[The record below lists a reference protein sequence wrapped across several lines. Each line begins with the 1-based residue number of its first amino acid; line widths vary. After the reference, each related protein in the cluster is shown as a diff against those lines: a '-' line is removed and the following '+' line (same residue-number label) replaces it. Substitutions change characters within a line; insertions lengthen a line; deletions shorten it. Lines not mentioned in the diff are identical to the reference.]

1 MGIKQLPDG
10 RYAAFALLAAS
21 NQQLG
26 PVRCMRTL
34 VKPGNRSQVTRADR
48 KFQFVVENIFAL
60 KLTVFS
66 FKSFSLRQ
74 FQFTVGC
81 GG

>member
-26 PVRCMRTL
+26 PVRCMRLSNPETGPKL
-34 VKPGNRSQVTRADR
+34 RGADQ